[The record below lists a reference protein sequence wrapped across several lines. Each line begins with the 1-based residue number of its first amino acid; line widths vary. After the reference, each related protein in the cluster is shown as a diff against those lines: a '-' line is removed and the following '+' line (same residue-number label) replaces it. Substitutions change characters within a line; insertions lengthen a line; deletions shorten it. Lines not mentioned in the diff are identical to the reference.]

1 MNKMLNFIKL
11 MFSKLKEMFSNK
23 EHENLIE
30 PITEEIVIPKPV
42 ITQPVTEKLV
52 TSKPVVKKTTK
63 KSTNKK

>member
-1 MNKMLNFIKL
+1 

-42 ITQPVTEKLV
+42 ITQSVITKPVTEKLV
-52 TSKPVVKKTTK
+52 ASKPVIKKTTK

>member
-11 MFSKLKEMFSNK
+11 MFSKLKEMFSDK

-30 PITEEIVIPKPV
+30 PITEEIVIPKHV
-42 ITQPVTEKLV
+42 IEKPVTKKLV
-52 TSKPVVKKTTK
+52 ASKSVIKKTTK